1 MLSYKSY
8 SLISNKKKRPWY
20 KERKVS
26 TKEEVMSG
34 TPKHYQRLRENY
46 PAVLDA
52 VGHLGKTVRESG
64 PLQEKEIQLIQLA
77 AATAVKTEG
86 GVHSHARR
94 ALEAGATS
102 EEVRHTLLVLI
113 STLGYPNVAAALSW
127 VEDVT
132 EES

>member
-1 MLSYKSY
+1 
-8 SLISNKKKRPWY
+8 
-20 KERKVS
+20 
-26 TKEEVMSG
+26 MSG

-46 PAVLDA
+46 PAVMDA
-52 VGHLGKTVRESG
+52 VGHLGKTVRDSG

-94 ALEAGATS
+94 ALEAGASS
-102 EEVRHTLLVLI
+102 EEVRHALLVLI